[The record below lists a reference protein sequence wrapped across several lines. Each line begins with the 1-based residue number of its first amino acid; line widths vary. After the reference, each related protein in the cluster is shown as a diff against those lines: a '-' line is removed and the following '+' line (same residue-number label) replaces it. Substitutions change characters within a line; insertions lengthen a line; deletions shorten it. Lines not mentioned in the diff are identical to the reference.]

1 MLRPLK
7 DKTLKFEH
15 DYIETE
21 IKWNL
26 KLGDDIFKK
35 SDVKNAVGFLKTQL
49 NSKKKAS
56 KSDKL
61 SYKEVYMVIDS
72 AFPDIAK
79 NKNGRLQK
87 R

>member
-7 DKTLKFEH
+7 DKTLKFEQ

-35 SDVKNAVGFLKTQL
+35 SDVKNAVGFLKTQSL
-49 NSKKKAS
+49 K
-56 KSDKL
+56 
-61 SYKEVYMVIDS
+61 YEGV
-72 AFPDIAK
+72 
-79 NKNGRLQK
+79 
-87 R
+87 

>member
-1 MLRPLK
+1 MLQPLK
-7 DKTLKFEH
+7 NKTLKFEQ

-35 SDVKNAVGFLKTQL
+35 SDVKNAVGFLKSQL
-49 NSKKKAS
+49 NFKKKTS

-61 SYKEVYMVIDS
+61 SYKEVYMIIDL
-72 AFPDIAK
+72 AFLDIAK
-79 NKNGRLQK
+79 IKKKTRK
-87 R
+87 VK